1 MFELLKQ
8 RKGMDGAYW
17 GLFIIGLVLGLGLAY
32 VALRFI
38 PGFAGI
44 IGL

>member
-1 MFELLKQ
+1 MVMN
-8 RKGMDGAYW
+8 RKGLDGVYIT
-17 GLFIIGLVLGLGLAY
+17 LFIVGLVLGLGISYA
-32 VALRFI
+32 ALRFI